1 MSTPELHL
9 QTLFLLDGNGRIVGT
24 RAPEPSPGPQLSLIR
39 GRETC
44 VWAVRADIPPDV
56 TNELHGLA
64 REEPPISDLRDA
76 PVHVDRYL
84 SLLQGNVYTGP
95 AFAFPA
101 RMERPDDTV
110 FIEDVSLLDHHFSG
124 WQASEIPSG
133 APIVALIEDGHAVS
147 VCFCA
152 RKSNVAAEAGL
163 ETAIEFR
170 GRGLAPRV
178 VSAWALAVRE
188 TGRIPLYSTSWSNDA
203 SLAVA
208 RKLGLMA
215 YASSWSIA

>member
-1 MSTPELHL
+1 MASA
-9 QTLFLLDGNGRIVGT
+9 G
-24 RAPEPSPGPQLSLIR
+24 SP
-39 GRETC
+39 C
-44 VWAVRADIPPDV
+44 Y
-56 TNELHGLA
+56 
-64 REEPPISDLRDA
+64 
-76 PVHVDRYL
+76 PV
-84 SLLQGNVYTGP
+84 
-95 AFAFPA
+95 
-101 RMERPDDTV
+101 
-110 FIEDVSLLDHHFSG
+110 
-124 WQASEIPSG
+124 
-133 APIVALIEDGHAVS
+133 EDGHAVS

-215 YASSWSIA
+215 YASSWSIS